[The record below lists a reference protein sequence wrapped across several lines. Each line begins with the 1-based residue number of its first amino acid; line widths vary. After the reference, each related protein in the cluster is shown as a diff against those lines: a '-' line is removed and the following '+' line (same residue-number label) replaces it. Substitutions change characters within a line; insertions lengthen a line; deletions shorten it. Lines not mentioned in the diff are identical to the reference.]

1 MKILSITHTSTF
13 HTVNTTEYAVNM
25 LAINKIR
32 VLGFNQISDKD
43 REDKSFL
50 GCVRVDLLESIPKK
64 MHDKKLWSSEVL
76 NGFLKPAKCEHDQKI
91 LV

>member
-1 MKILSITHTSTF
+1 M
-13 HTVNTTEYAVNM
+13 TEYAVNM

-32 VLGFNQISDKD
+32 VLGFDQVSDKD
-43 REDKSFL
+43 KEKKKVFL
-50 GCVRVDLLESIPKK
+50 DVLGLTCWKAILKK

-91 LV
+91 LI